1 MNAHRPAP
9 DPPKAARP
17 PAVLLGAEVVLSVLA
32 AVAAI
37 SFAVVAF
44 RGEHYFMLA
53 GQGLALVAAGFGV
66 LAGRGRFSDGPAL
79 APACVGGALL
89 TAAVVGGLETQVL
102 SIDGEITAFGGPG
115 SRAAVATHAALA
127 ALFGV
132 LAALVVLARTPA
144 RSGKYLLAGAL
155 VGSPALALAVA
166 WRLGY
171 IARAQES
178 LPAVAFQLA
187 VLGAAL
193 VVIVLVSV
201 AAHCIIRAFE
211 VGVDAADPAG
221 PTSGGAASENP
232 GS

>member
-1 MNAHRPAP
+1 MDAPRPDAQ
-9 DPPKAARP
+9 PPKAARP
-17 PAVLLGAEVVLSVLA
+17 PALLLGAQVVLSVVA

-37 SFAVVAF
+37 GSAVVAF

-53 GQGLALVAAGFGV
+53 GQGLALAAAVFGV

-102 SIDGEITAFGGPG
+102 SIDGEITAFGSPG
-115 SRAAVATHAALA
+115 ARASVAAHAALA

-132 LAALVVLARTPA
+132 LAGLVILARTPA
-144 RSGKYLLAGAL
+144 RSGKYLLTGAL
-155 VGSPALALAVA
+155 VGSPVLGLAVA

-171 IARAQES
+171 IAKAEQA
-178 LPAVAFQLA
+178 LPAIAFQLA
-187 VLGAAL
+187 VLGVAL
-193 VVIVLVSV
+193 VAIALVSV
-201 AAHCIIRAFE
+201 AAHCVIRAFE

-221 PTSGGAASENP
+221 STSGGAASENP
-232 GS
+232 GA